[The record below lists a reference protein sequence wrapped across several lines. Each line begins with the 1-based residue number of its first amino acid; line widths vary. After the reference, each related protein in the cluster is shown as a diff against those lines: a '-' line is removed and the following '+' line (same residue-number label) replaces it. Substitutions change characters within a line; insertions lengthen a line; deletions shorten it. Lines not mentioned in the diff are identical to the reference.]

1 MTLKNLVDHY
11 FPESIGKPLENVQLG
26 FIEFDA
32 DGKVTTT
39 DLKFLITIVEGKR
52 RKDWE
57 SSIFGDEQQ
66 RSVCSQ
72 SLSFRHDACKKE
84 LSWLSPVP
92 EAWQSDR
99 VISFDRVIGFQPSSS
114 GAISRSLWYLGL
126 YTSSMRSL
134 LINSATALDAASV
147 FASRLSGCVRSRE
160 QLANYELAYSSAL
173 CRESAEFA
181 ILEAIDM
188 SQRSRGRRH
197 R

>member
-99 VISFDRVIGFQPSSS
+99 VISFDRVIGFQLIILGRHFQVFVVSGIVHFVNEVSSDQFS
-114 GAISRSLWYLGL
+114 H
-126 YTSSMRSL
+126 
-134 LINSATALDAASV
+134 SV
-147 FASRLSGCVRSRE
+147 GCRICFCIAFVWV
-160 QLANYELAYSSAL
+160 
-173 CRESAEFA
+173 C
-181 ILEAIDM
+181 
-188 SQRSRGRRH
+188 
-197 R
+197 